1 MIYCNFTDEG
11 EPAELKITGEGKD
24 IRDELSAIFIEL
36 LKTGMGEQLIY
47 NALHKSIDPE
57 WEEIFDKE
65 IRQFPDPNR
74 RNKA

>member
-11 EPAELKITGEGKD
+11 EPAELKITGKGKD

-36 LKTGMGEQLIY
+36 LKTGTGEQLIY
-47 NALHKSIDPE
+47 DALHKSIDPE

>member
-1 MIYCNFTDEG
+1 MIYCNFTDAG

-36 LKTGMGEQLIY
+36 LKTGMGEQHIY

-65 IRQFPDPNR
+65 IRQFPAPNR

>member
-11 EPAELKITGEGKD
+11 EPAELKITGKGKD

-65 IRQFPDPNR
+65 IRQFPDPHR

>member
-11 EPAELKITGEGKD
+11 EPAELKITGKGKD

-36 LKTGMGEQLIY
+36 LKTGMGEQIIY
-47 NALHKSIDPE
+47 DALHKSIDPE
-57 WEEIFDKE
+57 WKEIFDKE

>member
-11 EPAELKITGEGKD
+11 EPAELKITGKGKD

-47 NALHKSIDPE
+47 DALHKSIDPE

-65 IRQFPDPNR
+65 IRKFPDPGR
-74 RNKA
+74 RRS

>member
-1 MIYCNFTDEG
+1 MIYCNFTEEG
-11 EPAELKITGEGKD
+11 EPAELKITGKGKD

-36 LKTGMGEQLIY
+36 LQTGMGEQLIY
-47 NALHKSIDPE
+47 DALHKSIDPE

-74 RNKA
+74 RKV

>member
-1 MIYCNFTDEG
+1 MIYCNFTDVG
-11 EPAELKITGEGKD
+11 EPARLQITGKGKD

-47 NALHKSIDPE
+47 DAFHKSIDPE

-65 IRQFPDPNR
+65 IRESPDPNR
-74 RNKA
+74 RKA

>member
-11 EPAELKITGEGKD
+11 EPAELKITGKGKD

-47 NALHKSIDPE
+47 DALHKSIDPE

>member
-11 EPAELKITGEGKD
+11 EPAELKITGNGKD

-47 NALHKSIDPE
+47 DALHKSIDPE

>member
-36 LKTGMGEQLIY
+36 LKTRMGEQLIY
-47 NALHKSIDPE
+47 DALHKSIDPE
-57 WEEIFDKE
+57 WKEIFDKE

-74 RNKA
+74 RRA

>member
-11 EPAELKITGEGKD
+11 EPAELKFTGKGND
-24 IRDELSAIFIEL
+24 ISDELSAIFIEL

-47 NALHKSIDPE
+47 DALHKSIDPE
-57 WEEIFDKE
+57 WKEIFDKE

>member
-11 EPAELKITGEGKD
+11 EPAELKITGNGKD

-47 NALHKSIDPE
+47 DALHKSIDPE

-74 RNKA
+74 RKV

>member
-1 MIYCNFTDEG
+1 MIYCNFSDEG
-11 EPAELKITGEGKD
+11 EPAELKITGKGKD

-47 NALHKSIDPE
+47 DALHKSIDPE

-65 IRQFPDPNR
+65 IREFPDPGR
-74 RNKA
+74 RRS

>member
-11 EPAELKITGEGKD
+11 EPAELKITGKGKD

>member
-11 EPAELKITGEGKD
+11 EPAELKITGKGKD

-36 LKTGMGEQLIY
+36 LKTCMGEQLIY
-47 NALHKSIDPE
+47 DALHKSIDPE

-65 IRQFPDPNR
+65 IRAVPDPNR

>member
-1 MIYCNFTDEG
+1 MIYCNFTDES
-11 EPAELKITGEGKD
+11 EPARLQITGKGKD

-47 NALHKSIDPE
+47 DALHKSIDPE

-65 IRQFPDPNR
+65 IREFPDPGR
-74 RNKA
+74 RRS